1 MLSDNPSEPKCED
14 VALSLAAA
22 ADGAEIG
29 DRRLLAHVD
38 HCLRCQA
45 EAAQYRRLLRA
56 LHHLRTEVIE
66 PAPGLFAEILAGIE
80 AAGEK
85 RAIRSM
91 LAGHKVAYIS
101 SLAVAGAAASAG
113 AVVLAAR
120 ARRRRGLK
128 LAS

>member
-1 MLSDNPSEPKCED
+1 MTTLKGLHMRCED
-14 VALSLAAA
+14 VELELAEAA
-22 ADGAEIG
+22 GGSDVV
-29 DRRLLAHVD
+29 DRKVLGHVE

-45 EAAQYRRLLRA
+45 EAVQYRKLLKA
-56 LHHLRTEVIE
+56 LRHLRTQVIE
-66 PAPGLFAEILAGIE
+66 PSPGLLAEVLAGIE
-80 AAGEK
+80 SAGER

-91 LAGHKVAYIS
+91 LTGRRGAYVG
-101 SLAVAGAAASAG
+101 SLAVASAAGAAG